1 MEQSQRRAGSV
12 PSREEAWALDFG
24 RDLSRTLGGPYRV
37 GIYRLRPPR
46 LLAAWG
52 GAARRPSDERAMK
65 DLLLEFAEEGVVN
78 RAAGP
83 GGRVTVLPLPPRS
96 GGRPALALTIE
107 VDGAALARAARLLGS
122 IADPGREVG
131 EAEEIEH
138 LGEALDRLLA
148 EAEVELGVRAGD
160 MSRSQK
166 QGVVKYLDE
175 RGAFL
180 IKKSVEQVAARLGV
194 SRFTIYNYLDESNRD
209 E

>member
-1 MEQSQRRAGSV
+1 MEQPQRRTRRA
-12 PSREEAWALDFG
+12 PSREEEAALDFG

-37 GIYRLRPPR
+37 SLYRLRPPR

-52 GAARRPSDERAMK
+52 AARRSAADDSLTEILREAGGEP
-65 DLLLEFAEEGVVN
+65 VVN
-78 RAAGP
+78 RATGP
-83 GGRVTVLPLPPRS
+83 GGRLTVLPLPTRGPGVQPS
-96 GGRPALALTIE
+96 LALVIE

-122 IADPGREVG
+122 LADPEG
-131 EAEEIEH
+131 ESADAEETSH

-148 EAEVELGVRAGD
+148 EAEAEMGIRADD

-194 SRFTIYNYLDESNRD
+194 SRFTIYNYLDETNRD
-209 E
+209 D